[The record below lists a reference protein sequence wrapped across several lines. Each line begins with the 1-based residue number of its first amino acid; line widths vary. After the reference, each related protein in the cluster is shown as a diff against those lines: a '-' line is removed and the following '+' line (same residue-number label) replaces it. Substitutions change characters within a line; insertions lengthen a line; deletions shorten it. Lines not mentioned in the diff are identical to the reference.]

1 MVESLTPI
9 QQFLRGTI
17 RFDAVPSAEQLK
29 FVTLIS
35 DKLIET
41 GEVSQQMS
49 RDQLIEF
56 FLSGGAQLIGVF
68 GAMPQEWRDLPDE
81 YLTLVLIA
89 LGVYEL

>member
-1 MVESLTPI
+1 
-9 QQFLRGTI
+9 
-17 RFDAVPSAEQLK
+17 
-29 FVTLIS
+29 
-35 DKLIET
+35 
-41 GEVSQQMS
+41 MS